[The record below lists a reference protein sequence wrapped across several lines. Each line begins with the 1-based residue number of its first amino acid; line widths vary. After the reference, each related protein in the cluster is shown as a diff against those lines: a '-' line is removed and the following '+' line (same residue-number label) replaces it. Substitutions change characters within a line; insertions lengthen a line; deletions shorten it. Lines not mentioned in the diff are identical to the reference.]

1 MSDPMTNVEIE
12 DVLSSIRRLVAEG
25 TPGKAG
31 MAPKAART
39 MPKLVLTPALRV
51 DTTPTAKPPTDA
63 AKPASG
69 GTEPIKLQEAQ
80 RVDAFAQQSVSLVK
94 PVEPGGERLDLL
106 ATIAELEAAV
116 RDQADDWEPDGT
128 GTPTEFSWARAG
140 FRSDVPVEDAQEV
153 TAAPANVSAWP
164 RTLVEAAKR
173 YGDTAETAGD
183 DTPDVQAADESKQH
197 ANAPAQNEQ
206 ADDIPFR
213 HHAPSA
219 PDDQAAY
226 HDDLIGGPEL
236 GEDPEAML
244 DSYLSDDAII
254 DEAMLRDIVRD
265 IVRQELQGNLGER
278 ITRNVRKMVRR
289 EIHRALTTQSFD

>member
-25 TPGKAG
+25 TPGKA
-31 MAPKAART
+31 AVSSKPPRT

-51 DTTPTAKPPTDA
+51 DTSLDATPAQVQGDGA
-63 AKPASG
+63 A
-69 GTEPIKLQEAQ
+69 PIKLQEAQ
-80 RVDAFAQQSVSLVK
+80 RVDAFAPQSPALVK
-94 PVEPGGERLDLL
+94 TVDPASERLNLL

-116 RDQADDWEPDGT
+116 RDQADEWEPDGT

-140 FRSDVPVEDAQEV
+140 FRGDVPVEDAEEV
-153 TAAPANVSAWP
+153 VAAPANVSAWP

-173 YGDTAETAGD
+173 YGDAENDPEDDAVGGD
-183 DTPDVQAADESKQH
+183 VRQEPEALQDKSDESELTESV
-197 ANAPAQNEQ
+197 A
-206 ADDIPFR
+206 FR
-213 HHAPSA
+213 HHTTSA
-219 PDDQAAY
+219 PADEAEFN
-226 HDDLIGGPEL
+226 DDLIGGPDL

-265 IVRQELQGNLGER
+265 IVRQELQGKLGER

>member
-25 TPGKAG
+25 TPGKAVVSSK
-31 MAPKAART
+31 PPRT

-51 DTTPTAKPPTDA
+51 DTAPEPARHA
-63 AKPASG
+63 AAEA
-69 GTEPIKLQEAQ
+69 EPIKLQDAQ
-80 RVDAFAQQSVSLVK
+80 RVDAFAPQSPALVK
-94 PVEPGGERLDLL
+94 AVDPASERLNLL

-116 RDQADDWEPDGT
+116 RDQPDEWEPDGT
-128 GTPTEFSWARAG
+128 GTPMEFSWARAG
-140 FRSDVPVEDAQEV
+140 FRGDVPVEDAEEIV
-153 TAAPANVSAWP
+153 AAPANVSAWP

-173 YGDTAETAGD
+173 YGDTE
-183 DTPDVQAADESKQH
+183 
-197 ANAPAQNEQ
+197 NAP
-206 ADDIPFR
+206 DDDAAKDDLVKDDAVEDVAFR
-213 HHAPSA
+213 HHTASDTAPA
-219 PDDQAAY
+219 PADEAEFN
-226 HDDLIGGPEL
+226 DDLIGGPDL

-265 IVRQELQGNLGER
+265 IVRQELQGKLGER